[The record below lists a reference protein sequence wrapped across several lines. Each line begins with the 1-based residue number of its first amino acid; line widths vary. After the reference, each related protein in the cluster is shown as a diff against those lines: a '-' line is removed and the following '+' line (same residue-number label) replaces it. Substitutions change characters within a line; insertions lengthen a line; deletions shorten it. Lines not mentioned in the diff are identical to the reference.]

1 MPNPEKMSFKKIRPT
16 FCAKYNDSW
25 TYDNCLQEFA
35 LTGSGGEKD
44 LMRKLLR
51 PDVIPVETA
60 LLRNLS
66 IILQSQEVDDNC
78 RPDCSSLVV
87 RMLAEA
93 SASHQMASKGIPI

>member
-51 PDVIPVETA
+51 PDVILVDKGFETA
-60 LLRNLS
+60 LLFTLYSFFNFTVSR
-66 IILQSQEVDDNC
+66 
-78 RPDCSSLVV
+78 
-87 RMLAEA
+87 
-93 SASHQMASKGIPI
+93 GG